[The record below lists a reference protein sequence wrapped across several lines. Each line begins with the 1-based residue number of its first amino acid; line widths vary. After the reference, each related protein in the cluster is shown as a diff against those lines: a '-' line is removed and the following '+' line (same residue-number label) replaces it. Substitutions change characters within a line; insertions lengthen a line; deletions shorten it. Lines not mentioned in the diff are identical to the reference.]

1 MQAGK
6 RRRKVV
12 LGSELVAE
20 FVVGIVPEVVQ
31 IGSGLRVVIAAV
43 AVMQLV

>member
-12 LGSELVAE
+12 LGNALVAE
-20 FVVGIVPEVVQ
+20 FVIMV
-31 IGSGLRVVIAAV
+31 V